1 MPKRRLPR
9 RFDRAIFD
17 ASLIHETAQD
27 RLSFRFLQRE
37 EDELDKLAENEFKAN
52 YHEEY
57 QRARER
63 AEEDWYPYRAA
74 AILEGQLLDMYE
86 HSEIDTILK
95 KRWSELRDQMRAR
108 YINEMLPE
116 VNKALE
122 RRTMTEAKYETEWG
136 FRVKSK
142 GEQAIAN
149 ALRFYTITDPNTQ
162 ECKRI
167 TLLYEP
173 LFRLPDE
180 ENRVNIPDFAVP
192 EYGLIIEYAGLE
204 ERNYK
209 IGLYM
214 KMCAFRKLGFPF
226 VIMTP
231 EDVDDMRK
239 NLVQK
244 LKFYYDL
251 NESDTKPF

>member
-1 MPKRRLPR
+1 MPKPRLPR

-17 ASLIHETAQD
+17 AHLIHETEHMN
-27 RLSFRFLQRE
+27 RLGFRFLERE
-37 EDELDKLAENEFKAN
+37 EEELDRLAENEFKAN

-57 QRARER
+57 RRASAQ
-63 AEEDWYPYRAA
+63 AEEKWNPYRVAD
-74 AILEGQLLDMYE
+74 ILDDQHIDMYQ
-86 HSEIDTILK
+86 HSEIDSILNN
-95 KRWSELRDQMRAR
+95 RWSELRNQVRAR
-108 YINEMLPE
+108 HINEVLPE
-116 VNKALE
+116 VNKAFE
-122 RRTMTEAKYETEWG
+122 RRAMLEPRYETEWG

-149 ALRFYTITDPNTQ
+149 ALRFYTITYTNTH

-173 LFRLPDE
+173 LFRIPE
-180 ENRVNIPDFAVP
+180 ENRINIPDFAVP

-231 EDVDDMRK
+231 EDLDDVRK
-239 NLVQK
+239 SLAQK

-251 NESDTKPF
+251 TISETKPF